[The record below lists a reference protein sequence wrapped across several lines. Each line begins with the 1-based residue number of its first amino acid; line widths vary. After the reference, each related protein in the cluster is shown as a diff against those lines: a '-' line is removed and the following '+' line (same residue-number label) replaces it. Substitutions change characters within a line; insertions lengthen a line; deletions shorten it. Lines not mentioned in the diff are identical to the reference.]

1 MEYEEG
7 THELDDEFGEPGG
20 EFDDDELSTHGF
32 DDLDGLDDEDDLS
45 EPDE

>member
-1 MEYEEG
+1 MEYEEDI
-7 THELDDEFGEPGG
+7 ELDDEFGEPGG

-32 DDLDGLDDEDDLS
+32 GDDFGGLDDDDELG